1 MAIDGVSGL
10 PVVYP
15 LFWVCLLCQIA
26 IPIGY
31 AVIYRFVPLP
41 FLCSSPRLTSVSLT
55 CILLH
60 YKSKGSLS
68 KP

>member
-15 LFWVCLLCQIA
+15 LFWICLLCQLA

-31 AVIYRFVPLP
+31 AFIYRFVPSP
-41 FLCSSPRLTSVSLT
+41 SSRPLLIASCQLT
-55 CILLH
+55 CI
-60 YKSKGSLS
+60 
-68 KP
+68 